1 MRKKYRTS
9 PPPVRRISW
18 RRVVFLG
25 MVLVAGMSWV
35 SERPGGQEPAAAET
49 EYVPYALDDTLKEQ
63 IRVQAQIEGIEEK
76 VNDLYALVMVESGG
90 SGEDVFQASESLG
103 LKPDSLSRDESIQQG
118 VRYYAQLLNE
128 GSALG
133 ADQDCIFQAYNYGK
147 DFLYYAADRGG
158 IYSFEMAQ
166 EYAAQKADHARV
178 DYNNPIAVSENGGW
192 RYAYGNM
199 FYVQLIHQAL
209 DALDE

>member
-25 MVLVAGMSWV
+25 MVLAAGMSWV

-63 IRVQAQIEGIEEK
+63 IRVQAQIEEK

-118 VRYYAQLLNE
+118 VRYYVQLLNE

-166 EYAAQKADHARV
+166 EYAAQKADHVRV

>member
-1 MRKKYRTS
+1 
-9 PPPVRRISW
+9 
-18 RRVVFLG
+18 
-25 MVLVAGMSWV
+25 MVLAAGMSWV

>member
-1 MRKKYRTS
+1 
-9 PPPVRRISW
+9 
-18 RRVVFLG
+18 
-25 MVLVAGMSWV
+25 MSWV

-63 IRVQAQIEGIEEK
+63 IRVQAQIEEK

-178 DYNNPIAVSENGGW
+178 DYNNPITVSENGGW